1 MRKIVAGAFVSL
13 DGVMQAPGGPEEDP
27 TGGFKFGGWT
37 APYWDDAIEAV
48 MGETFSRPF
57 DLLLGRK
64 TYDIFAAHWPYI
76 ETDPSASTFDA
87 LNAQVAKTFNDATK
101 YVATHSPDMLTWKNS
116 FGLGKDIVAT
126 LRDLKKQDGP
136 VLLIQGSSALIQEL
150 LAADLIDEFRLL
162 IFPLVLGRGKRLFGE
177 GTIPAAF
184 KCTKSTAS
192 PSGVIMTN
200 YERAGEIKT
209 GSFAM
214 ENPTEAELERRE
226 KLR

>member
-13 DGVMQAPGGPEEDP
+13 DGVMQAPGAPEEDP
-27 TGGFKFGGWT
+27 TGGFKFGGWV
-37 APYWDDAIEAV
+37 APYWDDAIGAV

-76 ETDPSASTFDA
+76 ETDPSASALDA
-87 LNAQVAKTFNDATK
+87 LNAQVAKTFNSATK
-101 YVATHSPDMLTWKNS
+101 YVATHAPDTLTWKNS
-116 FGLGKDIVAT
+116 FGLGKDVVAT
-126 LRDLKKQDGP
+126 LRDLKRQDGP

-162 IFPLVLGRGKRLFGE
+162 IFPLVLGKGKRLFGE

-184 KCTKSTAS
+184 KCIKSIAS
-192 PSGVIMTN
+192 PSGVIIAN

-209 GSFAM
+209 GSFAI
-214 ENPTEAELERRE
+214 ENPSEAELERRK
-226 KLR
+226 KLT